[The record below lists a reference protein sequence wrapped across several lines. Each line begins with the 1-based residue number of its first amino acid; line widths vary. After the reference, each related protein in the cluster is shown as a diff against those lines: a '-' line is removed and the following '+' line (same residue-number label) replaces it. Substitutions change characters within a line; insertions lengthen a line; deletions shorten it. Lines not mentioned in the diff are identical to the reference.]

1 MPSTPALLYC
11 AVNGITNCT
20 NGIGRQTKTLLATL
34 EHHYHRLADAAGGP
48 FTPYLA
54 VPEPGPATWDFNTDD
69 LVYARTVVEEL
80 GGRILPLPY
89 DTEQPLWQPS
99 IWNRLSSGAAGV
111 ARMLAAEHRR
121 VLAIAVDTPFAG
133 LTRAASGG
141 NVDVLLA
148 LFSTAK
154 ITERPS
160 PNPAHV
166 AWEQQAIAAVNRS
179 RTSWIAGIG
188 TYLTSHLRDEYGL
201 DTARIVPW
209 PSGLHLAAD
218 DLAPMTA
225 AEAETTARRFG
236 IPTDRPIVAAVGR
249 TDRTKGLDQL
259 IEALA
264 PLHERV
270 HLAAIAV
277 RTDDE
282 RATLLDAYRSRCA
295 ELGLRS
301 TWVGAFHR
309 NLPRALAA
317 LPATRVMS
325 CPSRGETLANIVFE
339 TALWAKYQGAVVL
352 VPDQDGF
359 PEQITHGRNGLLY
372 EPGIPHALTQGIE
385 QALALT
391 ETERGRIRTAAA
403 ERVRSE
409 RDAAQHLATLLARFW
424 HTASASAD
432 TLTGHPA
439 PDTRPPRSQAP
450 TNTTGTL
457 EAAP

>member
-34 EHHYHRLADAAGGP
+34 EHHYRRLADAAGGP

-54 VPEPGPATWDFNTDD
+54 VPQPGPATWGFNPDD
-69 LVYARTVVEEL
+69 LTYARNVVGEL
-80 GGRILPLPY
+80 GGRILTLPY
-89 DTEQPLWQPS
+89 NTERSLWRPDTWQQ
-99 IWNRLSSGAAGV
+99 LSSGAADA
-111 ARMLAAEHRR
+111 ARTLAAEHHH

-133 LTRAASGG
+133 LARALSDDD
-141 NVDVLLA
+141 VDVLLA

-160 PNPAHV
+160 PDPTHV
-166 AWEQQAIAAVNRS
+166 AWEHKAIAAVNRS
-179 RTSWIAGIG
+179 RTTWVAGIG

-201 DTARIVPW
+201 DATRIVSW
-209 PSGLHLAAD
+209 PSGLHLAAA
-218 DLAPMTA
+218 DLAPMNA
-225 AEAETTARRFG
+225 AVAETTVRRFG

-264 PLHERV
+264 PLRERV

-282 RATLLDAYRSRCA
+282 RAGLLDIYRDRCA

-309 NLPRALAA
+309 DLPRALAA
-317 LPATRVMS
+317 LPATRVMA

-339 TALWAKYQGAVVL
+339 TALWAEHQGAVVL
-352 VPDQDGF
+352 APAQDGF
-359 PEQITHGRNGLLY
+359 PEQITHQHNGLLY
-372 EPGIPHALTQGIE
+372 LPGTHGALARGIE

-391 ETERGRIRTAAA
+391 EGERDRMRTAAV

-409 RDAAQHLATLLARFW
+409 RDAAQHLAALLKRFW
-424 HTASASAD
+424 RTPPAPAD

-450 TNTTGTL
+450 AITTGTM